1 MSLLVTFFIYSSVYM
16 FIPVS
21 QFSPP
26 PPLHPKVCFI
36 HLWLYFCFVDNCI
49 CILNSPHTSMHFLV
63 FHCICLNFLN
73 ENTQHTLWCPHL
85 LHIMTALFASHTPDS
100 IDIFSQVWMC
110 HILFYFI
117 AFKQVALSAWNSFSL
132 KLISLLPRQ
141 SSFFFH

>member
-1 MSLLVTFFIYSSVYM
+1 
-16 FIPVS
+16 
-21 QFSPP
+21 
-26 PPLHPKVCFI
+26 
-36 HLWLYFCFVDNCI
+36 
-49 CILNSPHTSMHFLV
+49 MHFLV

-141 SSFFFH
+141 SSFFFIKYLKKAITDFIITHFHSFSGIILNIMSLNIYFCDYLCKFSLLHWILSFKRKILT